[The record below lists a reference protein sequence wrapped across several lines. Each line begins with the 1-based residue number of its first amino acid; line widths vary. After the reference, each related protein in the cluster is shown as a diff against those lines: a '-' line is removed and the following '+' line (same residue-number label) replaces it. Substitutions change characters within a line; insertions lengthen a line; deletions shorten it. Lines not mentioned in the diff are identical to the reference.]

1 MVRAKMRLGRQ
12 ASFTAV
18 YAGSTEA
25 QRRSENAI
33 FGDATPAGNFYIY
46 GAVPEFQAEREYYL
60 DLMAP
65 GESAHE
71 GAVLALNLRKIYRS
85 EPDPNRVTTHALF
98 RFTVTDGLVAGS
110 LDMSIANPAATER
123 LDDSDVWRLLIQAAE

>member
-1 MVRAKMRLGRQ
+1 MVRAKMRCYFGEAGRLGRQ

-98 RFTVTDGLVAGS
+98 RFTGRIGAQSPPEGKGTHQVST
-110 LDMSIANPAATER
+110 
-123 LDDSDVWRLLIQAAE
+123 LDDY